1 MGMLARFRK
10 PKTAS
15 VYDTIGGHDALE
27 VVVEDFYCRVLE
39 DDYLANF
46 FAASDMKHLKGKMV
60 ELLAAALG
68 GQERYTGQSMK
79 QAHHDRG
86 ILMYHFILMTGHLKD
101 SISAAG
107 WPPEAVAAILSFVAQ
122 LAGDIAV
129 DHAAASV

>member
-1 MGMLARFRK
+1 MLTRFRR
-10 PKTAS
+10 PKTVS

-46 FAASDMKHLKGKMV
+46 FAAADMKHMKSKTV

-68 GQERYTGQSMK
+68 GRERYTGQSMK

-86 ILMYHFILMTGHLKD
+86 ILMYHFVLMTGHLKD

-107 WPPEAVAAILSFVAQ
+107 WPPDAAAEILGFVAQ
-122 LAGDIAV
+122 LAGDIAL
-129 DHAAASV
+129 DHAPARV